1 MQQDISI
8 TAHTGRPASSES
20 SYSCKN
26 MQASDYQEIQLGI
39 PSEQHLMNHR
49 SLHGQS
55 TIDELPAEKINK
67 IQLDIY

>member
-1 MQQDISI
+1 
-8 TAHTGRPASSES
+8 
-20 SYSCKN
+20 